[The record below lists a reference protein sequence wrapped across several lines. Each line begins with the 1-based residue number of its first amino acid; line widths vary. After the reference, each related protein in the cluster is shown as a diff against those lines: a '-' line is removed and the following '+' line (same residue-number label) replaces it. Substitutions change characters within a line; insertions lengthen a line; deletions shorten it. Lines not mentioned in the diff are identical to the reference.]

1 MKKDKKKP
9 LNTKCCSGQIYS
21 SIAVIGLGLIGA
33 SLGAAVSKNNLAAE
47 VRGYDIDRETVEM
60 AEDGH
65 YFDSAHLLP
74 DSCYT
79 GIGSAELVVISV
91 PVLDIPVV
99 MEDISEKIGPKT
111 TIIDTGS
118 CKGLVMEKAAEIFTD
133 HSRFIGGH
141 PLAGSEKSG
150 IKNLDPELF
159 TGSDFVLTPREKER
173 RSDKLEKLLKLI
185 EGLNARGK
193 IMDCKKHD
201 KFLALV
207 SHLPQI
213 ASSGLA
219 GFIGDKENLTELL
232 ELASSGFSD
241 TTRLAASNSNM
252 WTDITLA
259 NKDKILEAMEGY
271 LQQIETLFDAIQS
284 ENREEVKRFFEE
296 GIEVRKR
303 YEEMKGE

>member
-1 MKKDKKKP
+1 MSEDKKFPSNK
-9 LNTKCCSGQIYS
+9 KCCSGQIYS
-21 SIAVIGLGLIGA
+21 SIAVVGLGLIGA

-60 AEDGH
+60 AEDGY

-79 GIGSAELVVISV
+79 GIGSAELVIISV
-91 PVLDIPVV
+91 PVIDIPVV

-118 CKGLVMEKAAEIFTD
+118 CKGFVMEKAAEIFTD
-133 HSRFIGGH
+133 QARFIGGH

-159 TGSDFVLTPREKER
+159 IGSDFVLTPREQEI

-185 EGLNARGK
+185 GGLDARVK
-193 IMDCKKHD
+193 IMDCEKHD
-201 KFLALV
+201 RYLALV

-219 GFIGDKENLTELL
+219 GFIGDEENLIELL

-259 NKDKILEAMEGY
+259 NKDRILEAMEDY
-271 LQQIETLFDAIQS
+271 LKQIETLVDAIQS
-284 ENREEVKRFFEE
+284 ENREEVKRFFEK
-296 GIEVRKR
+296 GIDVRKR
-303 YEEMKGE
+303 FEELKGE